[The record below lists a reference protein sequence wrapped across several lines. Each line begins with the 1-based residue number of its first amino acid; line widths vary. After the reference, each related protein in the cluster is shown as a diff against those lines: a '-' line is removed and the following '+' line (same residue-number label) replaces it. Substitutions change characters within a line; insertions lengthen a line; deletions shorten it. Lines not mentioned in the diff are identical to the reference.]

1 MVDVLVNRERHGGV
15 GTINARA
22 AGINKMFNSIVAASF
37 KNVSK
42 PNNIA
47 VNVSQ
52 RILDRIPHPRLC
64 RQVDHSF
71 WLVLRETVV
80 SCLAVR
86 EVDAQMR
93 VVRMSNKT
101 CQTGFFESGIVIIVV
116 IVNANHAI
124 STSQK
129 AHHQRRAYKTS
140 CAGNQYFHRFSRPLW
155 TGKVIARPRQSG
167 YRLEQIRPVGNATIN
182 ESGDNAHGLV

>member
-1 MVDVLVNRERHGGV
+1 MVDVVVNRERHGGV

-47 VNVSQ
+47 VNVGQ
-52 RILDRIPHPRLC
+52 RVLDRIPHTRLC

-80 SCLAVR
+80 VALRSA
-86 EVDAQMR
+86 
-93 VVRMSNKT
+93 K
-101 CQTGFFESGIVIIVV
+101 
-116 IVNANHAI
+116 
-124 STSQK
+124 
-129 AHHQRRAYKTS
+129 
-140 CAGNQYFHRFSRPLW
+140 
-155 TGKVIARPRQSG
+155 QS
-167 YRLEQIRPVGNATIN
+167 
-182 ESGDNAHGLV
+182 